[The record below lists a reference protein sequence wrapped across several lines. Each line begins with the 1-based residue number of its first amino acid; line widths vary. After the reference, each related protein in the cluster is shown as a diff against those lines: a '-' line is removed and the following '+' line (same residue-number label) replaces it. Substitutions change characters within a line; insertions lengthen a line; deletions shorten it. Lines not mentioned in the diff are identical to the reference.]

1 MMEKEL
7 FNTEQKAL
15 DIAQKI
21 KAFTFL
27 VPTDCGIADPS
38 YKRYLVTCS
47 RLLELD
53 VSLNGL
59 QNDDE
64 IEYDE
69 LIESLLDIEHE
80 VDECTKWLGD
90 SNKKN

>member
-7 FNTEQKAL
+7 FNPEQKVL

-21 KAFTFL
+21 KTFTFL
-27 VPTDCGIADPS
+27 APTDRGVADPS
-38 YKRYLVTCS
+38 YKRYLATCS

-53 VSLNGL
+53 ISLNSL

-69 LIESLLDIEHE
+69 WIESLLDIERE
-80 VDECTKWLGD
+80 VDECTKWLVD
-90 SNKKN
+90 PDKKN